1 MKGLWKKGIAG
12 EQRGAFIVFTALALW
27 FLLMFVAFAVDF
39 GNYYQHKTRLQ
50 NAADAAALAGVAKY
64 AEETKNNSAVSTT
77 TSKGRLVK
85 LPSDSNVS
93 SFSSGSYSFNKE
105 AGNVSDTVHESAK
118 GYVMS
123 NYVQNDSTH
132 NGVSMFD
139 SIWSATGD
147 ATESKETNG
156 ITTKITTVTP
166 KSYCYRID
174 LTDTIPTFFARI
186 FGKDSLEVSVSA
198 MAMLDRKDTEET
210 TDITAEDVLMQIAQ
224 NLSAIAP
231 NYFWET
237 ITYNKKGA
245 YTISGKEITAFTADE
260 KKRNRYVTGDKV
272 DTAGNIANYEE
283 IVEPGTIYDGTGHLL
298 GYREPTAE
306 EGGLFG
312 KPIYLADNALS
323 EANTYVSTRVFKIK
337 SALYNGNRIFVL
349 LLDRDN
355 IYKSD
360 GVRERFSRIE
370 LGPIG
375 TVDEEKEDTT
385 VPLYLRLES
394 EPPDVG
400 NAGNGLSTV
409 GSIDIKFMDSVKT
422 NPKPVVIIYEGPEQV
437 RTRLDAPWIST
448 IHADQ
453 KKGQVVK
460 SNGKT
465 FVLKAGQIQK
475 DAEPIS
481 GSYDNDADVPD
492 FMKHSCIKTTA
503 PVVIEIPDGCTFN
516 GAVYMPRS
524 QVTIKGTGA
533 INGFIVAKEIIQ
545 EPSCGRTFIESK
557 FVSLPTLSVVSIGAR
572 DTKEKT
578 IEYKE
583 SVIAGNFNMVYTTLD
598 LSLVS
603 MEHLDKF
610 NKKDE

>member
-1 MKGLWKKGIAG
+1 M
-12 EQRGAFIVFTALALW
+12 FTALALW

-64 AEETKNNSAVSTT
+64 AEESKNNSAVSTT

-105 AGNVSDTVHESAK
+105 AGNVSDTVHASAK

-272 DTAGNIANYEE
+272 DT
-283 IVEPGTIYDGTGHLL
+283 
-298 GYREPTAE
+298 
-306 EGGLFG
+306 
-312 KPIYLADNALS
+312 
-323 EANTYVSTRVFKIK
+323 
-337 SALYNGNRIFVL
+337 
-349 LLDRDN
+349 
-355 IYKSD
+355 
-360 GVRERFSRIE
+360 
-370 LGPIG
+370 
-375 TVDEEKEDTT
+375 
-385 VPLYLRLES
+385 
-394 EPPDVG
+394 
-400 NAGNGLSTV
+400 
-409 GSIDIKFMDSVKT
+409 
-422 NPKPVVIIYEGPEQV
+422 
-437 RTRLDAPWIST
+437 
-448 IHADQ
+448 
-453 KKGQVVK
+453 
-460 SNGKT
+460 
-465 FVLKAGQIQK
+465 
-475 DAEPIS
+475 
-481 GSYDNDADVPD
+481 
-492 FMKHSCIKTTA
+492 
-503 PVVIEIPDGCTFN
+503 
-516 GAVYMPRS
+516 
-524 QVTIKGTGA
+524 
-533 INGFIVAKEIIQ
+533 
-545 EPSCGRTFIESK
+545 
-557 FVSLPTLSVVSIGAR
+557 
-572 DTKEKT
+572 
-578 IEYKE
+578 
-583 SVIAGNFNMVYTTLD
+583 
-598 LSLVS
+598 
-603 MEHLDKF
+603 
-610 NKKDE
+610 